1 MNAIQPVEK
10 VIYVE
15 RPQAK
20 ARPLSTAVIVFA
32 ILYWLSPIDA
42 LPFIPIDDIVMM
54 VAALWYSGMFGGGA
68 E

>member
-20 ARPLSTAVIVFA
+20 GRPLSTVVIVFA

-42 LPFIPIDDIVMM
+42 MPFIPIDDIPVMLL
-54 VAALWYSGMFGGGA
+54 ALWYSGMFS